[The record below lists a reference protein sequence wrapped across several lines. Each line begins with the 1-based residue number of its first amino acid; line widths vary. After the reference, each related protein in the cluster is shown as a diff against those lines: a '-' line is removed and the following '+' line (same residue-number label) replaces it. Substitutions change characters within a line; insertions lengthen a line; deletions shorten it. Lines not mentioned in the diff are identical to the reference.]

1 MAERMNTQQSNTQ
14 YCVNHRREQR
24 LLSIALGERCESM
37 ADSRSLSSETGLW
50 HNTRPLAQSKDAQPW
65 NALMNTDRTQNS

>member
-1 MAERMNTQQSNTQ
+1 MAERMNTQQSSTQ

-37 ADSRSLSSETGLW
+37 ADSRSLSSETGL
-50 HNTRPLAQSKDAQPW
+50 TRGPLRNRRMP
-65 NALMNTDRTQNS
+65 NLGIH